1 MTALRK
7 AALAALAYEQA
18 LDEARAEVDDADAKA
33 LLLRLS
39 ANTSHNRAWL
49 EWLDDHQRRQAKGTT
64 SA

>member
-1 MTALRK
+1 MTGLRK

-39 ANTSHNRAWL
+39 ANTSGNRSWL
-49 EWLDDHQRRQAKGTT
+49 EWLDEHQRKQKGAT
-64 SA
+64 S